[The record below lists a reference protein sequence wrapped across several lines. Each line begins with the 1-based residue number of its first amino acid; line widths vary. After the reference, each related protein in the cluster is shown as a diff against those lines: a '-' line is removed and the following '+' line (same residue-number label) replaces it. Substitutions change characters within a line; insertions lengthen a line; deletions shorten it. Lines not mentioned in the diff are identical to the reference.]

1 MYVDVSDLADTVTSA
16 QTLRTRDKRKKI
28 QMHAQLIRRAAARTI
43 SATNSAT
50 LYRSFADDAA
60 VGLTGRMK
68 LNFNLPQLTLYDSAD
83 VSSVVVPGAMGEYE
97 VTANHVPIVAEL
109 KAGLLTIKRGE
120 GIDER
125 YFIPG
130 GFSLTHAGSVTVS
143 FQHP

>member
-1 MYVDVSDLADTVTSA
+1 
-16 QTLRTRDKRKKI
+16 
-28 QMHAQLIRRAAARTI
+28 MHAQLIRRATARTI
-43 SATNSAT
+43 AASNST
-50 LYRSFADDAA
+50 LYRSFADEAV

-83 VSSVVVPGAMGEYE
+83 VFSVVAPGAMGEFE

-109 KAGLLTIKRGE
+109 KAGLLTIKHGE

-143 FQHP
+143 FQHSQ